1 MTIICKI
8 TVLETSLMI
17 KSAAQLVCKK
27 IWREKKKLEKIYED
41 LKTDKT

>member
-27 IWREKKKLEKIYED
+27 YGERKKKLEKIYED